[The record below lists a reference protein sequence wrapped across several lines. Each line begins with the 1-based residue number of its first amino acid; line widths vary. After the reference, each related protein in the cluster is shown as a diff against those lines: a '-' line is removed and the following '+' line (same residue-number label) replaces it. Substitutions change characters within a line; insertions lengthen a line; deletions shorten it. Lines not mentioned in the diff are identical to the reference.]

1 MELKMQ
7 PYTMPNIRFNAEE
20 IKQYAME
27 VARQYT
33 GLAYTEEQI
42 QDAKKDRAKLNKLVQ
57 ALDGKRKDVK
67 KQYMEP
73 YNAFEAE
80 IKEIIGIVQEP
91 MSLIDR
97 QLADYEENRKAQKKE
112 TIEKIFD
119 AAGFP
124 EWVDLEQIWEPKWL
138 NATVS
143 IKTVETE
150 IYDKKGRILADVEV
164 INNLPSYN
172 FEALDLY
179 KMRLDLNVSI
189 AEANRRADIERRKEE
204 ARQAAEKKRA
214 EELRKEQEMKDVA
227 IKDLAE
233 APRSVVCDQSTPA
246 QPERQWVRFAAFIT
260 TDDALALKEFFNS
273 RGIEFKSI

>member
-7 PYTMPNIRFNAEE
+7 PYTMPDIRFNAEE
-20 IKQYAME
+20 IKQYARE
-27 VARQYT
+27 VAQQYT
-33 GLAYTEEQI
+33 GLAYTEDQI
-42 QDAKKDRAKLNKLVQ
+42 QEAKKDRANLNKLVQ
-57 ALDGKRKDVK
+57 ALDAKRKDVK
-67 KQYMEP
+67 KQYMVP
-73 YNAFEAE
+73 YNVFEAD

-97 QLADYEENRKAQKKE
+97 QLADYEENRNAQKKE
-112 TIEKIFD
+112 TIEKIFA

-124 EWVDLEQIWEPKWL
+124 EWVDLEQIWDPKWL

-150 IYDKKGRILADVEV
+150 IYNRKDRILADVEV

-172 FEALDLY
+172 FEAFDLY
-179 KMRLDLNVSI
+179 KTRLDLNASI

-214 EELRKEQEMKDVA
+214 EELQKEQERKAAA
-227 IKDLAE
+227 IEAPAE
-233 APRSVVCDQSTPA
+233 APRAVACDQEPQT
-246 QPERQWVRFAAFIT
+246 QPDRQWVRFAAFIT

>member
-7 PYTMPNIRFNAEE
+7 PYTMPDIRFNAEE
-20 IKQYAME
+20 IKQYARE
-27 VARQYT
+27 VAQQYT
-33 GLAYTEEQI
+33 GLAYTEDQI
-42 QDAKKDRAKLNKLVQ
+42 QDAKKDRANLNKLVK
-57 ALDGKRKDVK
+57 ALDTKRKDVK

-73 YNAFEAE
+73 YNAFEVE

-97 QLADYEENRKAQKKE
+97 QLLDYEENRKAQKKE
-112 TIEKIFD
+112 TIEKIF
-119 AAGFP
+119 AAAAFP
-124 EWVDLEQIWEPKWL
+124 EWVDLEQIWDPKWL

-143 IKTVETE
+143 INTVETE
-150 IYDKKGRILADVEV
+150 IYNRKDRILADVEV

-204 ARQAAEKKRA
+204 ARQAAERKRA
-214 EELRKEQEMKDVA
+214 EEQQKEQERKAAA
-227 IKDLAE
+227 IEAPAE
-233 APRSVVCDQSTPA
+233 APRVVACDQEPPA
-246 QPERQWVRFAAFIT
+246 QPDRQWVRFVAFIT
-260 TDDALALKEFFNS
+260 TEDALALKSFFNS

>member
-7 PYTMPNIRFNAEE
+7 PYTMPDIRFNAEE

-27 VARQYT
+27 VTRQYT
-33 GLAYTEEQI
+33 GLAYTEDQI

-57 ALDGKRKDVK
+57 ALDAKRKDVK

-124 EWVDLEQIWEPKWL
+124 EWVDLEQIWDPRWL

-143 IKTVETE
+143 IKAVETE
-150 IYDKKGRILADVEV
+150 IYNRKDRILADVEV

-179 KMRLDLNVSI
+179 KTRIDLNASI

-214 EELRKEQEMKDVA
+214 EELKKEQERNAAA
-227 IKDLAE
+227 IE
-233 APRSVVCDQSTPA
+233 APVEVPRAVACNQEPPA
-246 QPERQWVRFAAFIT
+246 QPDRQWVRFAAFIT
-260 TDDALALKEFFNS
+260 TEDALALKEFFNS
-273 RGIEFKSI
+273 RGIEFKAV